1 MSEFSFDPS
10 TEEGSALIPNGV
22 YLAEITSATT
32 AETKNGTGHM
42 LHLTWRIIEGEHENR
57 YVWQSLIYAH
67 TESEMAVKIGRA
79 SIKDI
84 CVATGI
90 AEAVT
95 DHQVFV
101 DKIANIRIATQEDK
115 RGDFPDRNVVKR
127 VSKPGAPKPIQR
139 PGATPVNATQ
149 KIYEPLKPVPGGKP
163 AQGKGEFSD
172 EIPFSPEWR

>member
-42 LHLTWRIIEGEHENR
+42 LHLTWRIIEGEQENR

-79 SIKDI
+79 GIKDI

-127 VSKPGAPKPIQR
+127 VSKPGAPKPAAAR
-139 PGATPVNATQ
+139 RDTLSATHKV
-149 KIYEPLKPVPGGKP
+149 YEPLKPVPGG
-163 AQGKGEFSD
+163 AADTTWTIRFRS
-172 EIPFSPEWR
+172 